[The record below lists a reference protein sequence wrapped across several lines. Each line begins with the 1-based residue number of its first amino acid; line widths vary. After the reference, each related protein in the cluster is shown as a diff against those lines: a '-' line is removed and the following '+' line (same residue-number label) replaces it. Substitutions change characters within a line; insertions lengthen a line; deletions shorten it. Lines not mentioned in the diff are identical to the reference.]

1 MDLDFLTLSEQLVGA
16 LVFAFGGFALGLYP
30 GWRDRRGR
38 MRALENTAAQFE
50 RRAVDA
56 QRANE
61 DLWERTERAETAVRA
76 LQFSIVQIPEIAQR
90 LSGLRELREIPDRT
104 LDLVQEIFQPSYSVF
119 YRVNH
124 GMLVAAASRGDS
136 EFREGHRLEPGE
148 GVVGWTAVKQLA
160 FTPED
165 AELESATV
173 RSRNLARCTPRKGF
187 SLCIPIV
194 SQERAMGVILVGPSA
209 RQLPHAREIGRTIAL
224 LASVAI
230 TSARVFHQER
240 MLAKTDGLTGLL
252 NKTNVFQR
260 LQDLMYG
267 ESASLPRVS
276 VFLLDIDHFK
286 HYNDTNGHLDGDELL
301 KRMGALLR
309 ENSRE
314 NEVVGRYGGEEFL
327 IVMPGSSKQTAL
339 KVAERIRGLV
349 ESTPFENAASQ
360 PEGKITISGG
370 VASWPGDGEDVD
382 SLLRNADAALYE
394 AKRAGRNRVLAFSAP
409 ELATAGAESYFA
421 TGGTAAQGEEEIEPE
436 KEEPEAD

>member
-1 MDLDFLTLSEQLVGA
+1 MDPEFLTLSEQLLGV
-16 LVFAFGGFALGLYP
+16 LVFGFGGFALGFYP
-30 GWRDRRGR
+30 GRRNR
-38 MRALENTAAQFE
+38 RERVRALEQAAAQFE
-50 RRAVDA
+50 RRAIDA

-61 DLWERTERAETAVRA
+61 DLWERTERAEAAVRG

-104 LDLVQEIFQPSYSVF
+104 LDLVQEIFEPSYSVF
-119 YRVNH
+119 YRVTN
-124 GMLVAAASRGDS
+124 GKLVAAASRGES

-173 RSRNLARCTPRKGF
+173 RSRNLSRCTPRKGF
-187 SLCIPIV
+187 SLSIPIV
-194 SQERAMGVILVGPSA
+194 SQDRAMGVVLVGPSA

-230 TSARVFHQER
+230 TSARVFQQER

-252 NKTNVFQR
+252 NKTNAYQR
-260 LQDLMYG
+260 LKDLMYG
-267 ESASLPRVS
+267 ESAQLPRLS

-286 HYNDTNGHLDGDELL
+286 KYNDTNGHLDGDELL

-327 IVMPGSSKQTAL
+327 IVMPGSTKETAL
-339 KVAERIRGLV
+339 HVAERIRGLV
-349 ESTPFENAASQ
+349 ESTPFENAESQ
-360 PEGKITISGG
+360 PGGKITISGG
-370 VASWPGDGEDVD
+370 VASWPGDGGDVD
-382 SLLRNADAALYE
+382 SLLRSADAALYE
-394 AKRAGRNRVLAFSAP
+394 AKRSGRNRVFAYSAP
-409 ELATAGAESYFA
+409 ELATAGTDGYFSVPDEAE
-421 TGGTAAQGEEEIEPE
+421 QE
-436 KEEPEAD
+436 KAETEAD

>member
-1 MDLDFLTLSEQLVGA
+1 MDPDFLTLSERLLGVLIFG
-16 LVFAFGGFALGLYP
+16 FGGFALGFYP
-30 GWRDRRGR
+30 GRRDRRDR
-38 MRALENTAAQFE
+38 MRALEQQAAQYE
-50 RRAVDA
+50 RRATEA

-104 LDLVQEIFQPSYSVF
+104 LDLVQEIFQPTYAVF
-119 YRVNH
+119 YRVSN
-124 GMLVAAASRGDS
+124 GVLVAASVSGDC
-136 EFREGHRLEPGE
+136 EFRAGHRLEPGE
-148 GVVGWTAVKQLA
+148 GIVGWTAVKQLA

-173 RSRNLARCTPRKGF
+173 RSRNLARCTPKKGF

-194 SQERAMGVILVGPSA
+194 SQERAMGVILVGPSS

-240 MLAKTDGLTGLL
+240 LLAKTDGLTGLL
-252 NKTNVFQR
+252 NKTNAYQR
-260 LQDLMYG
+260 LQDLMCG
-267 ESASLPRVS
+267 EGAEVPRLS

-286 HYNDTNGHLDGDELL
+286 QYNDTNGHLDGDELL
-301 KRMGALLR
+301 KGMGALLR

-327 IVMPGSSKQTAL
+327 IVMPGTPKDTAI

-349 ESTPFENAASQ
+349 EATPFAHADHQ
-360 PEGKITISGG
+360 PGGRVTISGG
-370 VASWPGDGEDVD
+370 VATWPGDGEDAD
-382 SLLRNADAALYE
+382 ALLRNADAALYE
-394 AKRAGRNRVLAFSAP
+394 AKRTGRNRVLAYSAP
-409 ELATAGAESYFA
+409 ELATGGAEDYF
-421 TGGTAAQGEEEIEPE
+421 GTAEDLERE
-436 KEEPEAD
+436 KPDLD

>member
-1 MDLDFLTLSEQLVGA
+1 
-16 LVFAFGGFALGLYP
+16 
-30 GWRDRRGR
+30 
-38 MRALENTAAQFE
+38 
-50 RRAVDA
+50 
-56 QRANE
+56 
-61 DLWERTERAETAVRA
+61 
-76 LQFSIVQIPEIAQR
+76 
-90 LSGLRELREIPDRT
+90 
-104 LDLVQEIFQPSYSVF
+104 
-119 YRVNH
+119 
-124 GMLVAAASRGDS
+124 
-136 EFREGHRLEPGE
+136 
-148 GVVGWTAVKQLA
+148 
-160 FTPED
+160 
-165 AELESATV
+165 
-173 RSRNLARCTPRKGF
+173 
-187 SLCIPIV
+187 
-194 SQERAMGVILVGPSA
+194 MGVILVGPSA